1 MPTPTHNFIEREI
14 EKFDKHYLIDGCVC
28 SGYPCVLHGLYDHK
42 SFLRTSLTDFAKH
55 LIEEIEKEHTE
66 SDILG
71 SGVWNGAIKEATDII
86 KNEIK

>member
-55 LIEEIEKEHTE
+55 LIEEIEKNPIMNAFD
-66 SDILG
+66 SAK
-71 SGVWNGAIKEATDII
+71 SEATDII